1 MQRVAKILELANV
14 KLGSV
19 VTDIMGVTGRPIL
32 EAMIRGKEDPEVLA
46 GLARGSLVRKRA
58 ELAEAVPGLIRD
70 HHRFLLRNHLGM
82 IDYLSERIE
91 DMDQRIGEATRP
103 YSAALELL
111 ESIPE
116 VATRSAEAILAE
128 TGDDMTNFPTSGHF
142 ASWARVC
149 PGTTR
154 ERGEAKIGVDGV
166 WERVVESRA
175 VAGCLW
181 AAVRTRGSYY
191 RALYHRH
198 KARGGPKKAIRGR
211 PARDPGGGLAHVSPT
226 A

>member
-70 HHRFLLRNHLGM
+70 HHRFLLRSHLGM

-91 DMDQRIGEATRP
+91 DMDPRIGEATRP

-149 PGTTR
+149 PATTR
-154 ERGEAKIGVDGV
+154 
-166 WERVVESRA
+166 
-175 VAGCLW
+175 
-181 AAVRTRGSYY
+181 
-191 RALYHRH
+191 
-198 KARGGPKKAIRGR
+198 AR
-211 PARDPGGGLAHVSPT
+211 
-226 A
+226 